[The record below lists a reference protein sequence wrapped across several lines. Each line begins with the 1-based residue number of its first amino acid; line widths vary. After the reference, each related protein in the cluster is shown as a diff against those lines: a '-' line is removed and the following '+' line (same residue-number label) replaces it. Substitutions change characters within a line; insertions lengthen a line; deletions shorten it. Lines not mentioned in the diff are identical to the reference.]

1 MWTMVVN
8 PGEEHIAGGN
18 VGTAVVRVGDT
29 VRPLAGG
36 PWSRSVDALLS
47 RLNAVGYEGAPRTLG
62 FDELGRH
69 VLEYIEGTFSCRSS
83 PITIWQEPIGSGF

>member
-18 VGTAVVRVGDT
+18 VGTAVVATPSV
-29 VRPLAGG
+29 PLAGG
-36 PWSRSVDALLS
+36 PWSRLVDALLS